1 MIRQLLFFILL
12 TAFVS
17 VVHAQGQLTGRVYED
32 KTTKVLQGIRVE
44 DEKSHT
50 ITTTGQDGSFVIK
63 AKIGDVVTFTNFNY
77 HRDTLFLT
85 NLNYVQVFMVLNQT
99 MLQEV
104 NVTNQQIKGNAGFTT
119 QKNPGVLGSNTVKY
133 QLDDNGDAK
142 GGVLLNIPDG
152 TDNRRHEEKVNYE
165 EKQKEKIRR
174 VFNEDSLKIFLPI
187 RGQEMENFIIMYT
200 PDVKTY
206 YSFDFNLPSYLS
218 RCYREFMMIPEEDR
232 KSKSLTQLTPAKN

>member
-1 MIRQLLFFILL
+1 MRQFLFFILL
-12 TAFVS
+12 TALVS

-44 DEKSHT
+44 DQKSNS
-50 ITTTGQDGSFVIK
+50 ITTTGPDGSFVIK
-63 AKIGDVVTFTNFNY
+63 AAIGDVVTFTNFNY
-77 HRDTLFLT
+77 KRDTLFLT

-119 QKNPGVLGSNTVKY
+119 QQTPGVLGSKTVKY

-142 GGVLLNIPDG
+142 GGVLLNIHDG
-152 TDNRRHEEKVNYE
+152 TDNRQHEEKVAHQ

-174 VFNEDSLKIFLPI
+174 VFNADSLKIFLPI
-187 RGQEMENFIIMYT
+187 TGQEMENFIILYT

-206 YSFDFNLPSYLS
+206 FSFDFSLPSYLS
-218 RCYREFMMIPEEDR
+218 RCYREFMMIPEEER
-232 KSKSLTQLTPAKN
+232 KSRSLTQLTPTKN